1 MIEWLNAI
9 SGTLTGITTFILVL
23 ITLWY
28 IHLTR
33 QLLKTTYRPEI
44 VIYLRASSVPRPIR
58 SLAYVTQF
66 CVKNVGVGLARRVRF
81 GGDLQIENPI
91 LRNGSLLTGVD
102 FLSEGID
109 ALAPGEERTCQSS
122 YEESD
127 EQEKLRLVVTVTYED
142 SLGNPYDARFLLNFR
157 DKTLPQIPK

>member
-1 MIEWLNAI
+1 M
-9 SGTLTGITTFILVL
+9 
-23 ITLWY
+23 
-28 IHLTR
+28 
-33 QLLKTTYRPEI
+33 
-44 VIYLRASSVPRPIR
+44 
-58 SLAYVTQF
+58 
-66 CVKNVGVGLARRVRF
+66 GLARRVRF

-142 SLGNPYDARFLLNFR
+142 SIGNPYDARFLLNFR